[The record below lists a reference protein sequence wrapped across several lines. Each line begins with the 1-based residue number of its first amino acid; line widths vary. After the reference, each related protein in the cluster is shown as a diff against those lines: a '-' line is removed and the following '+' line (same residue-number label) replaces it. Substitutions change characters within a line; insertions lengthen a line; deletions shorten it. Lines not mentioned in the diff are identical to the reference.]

1 MPFVFKRLA
10 LLMSIAAVAG
20 LDKAAPAE
28 KDRTKFEISPAMS
41 YASHQTSEKV
51 TIGATAYDTA
61 EKARTAFGKL
71 NPYQYGVLPVLVVI
85 QNDGEQAL
93 RLDRVR
99 VDYVAPDGN
108 HVEATPAADVR
119 YLSGPRQPKV
129 VTGPLPSHEP
139 VPPARIQPGLPAD
152 LQTVCLKC
160 LEKEPARRLGDR
172 GARFFR
178 QDDSAGAIHRRV
190 LLFPDRPPAP
200 CTAVRDRN
208 RGSFL
213 RPGVAL
219 LRVSPPERAPLVRF
233 CRPLD
238 GR

>member
-20 LDKAAPAE
+20 LNKAAPAE
-28 KDRTKFEISPAMS
+28 KDRTKFEISPAVS

-129 VTGPLPSHEP
+129 VTGPLPTAGPRISRKKNPLDAWEIEGRAFSAKMI
-139 VPPARIQPGLPAD
+139 PPGQ
-152 LQTVCLKC
+152 
-160 LEKEPARRLGDR
+160 
-172 GARFFR
+172 
-178 QDDSAGAIHRRV
+178 SAGGFFYFQTGHQPRARLYVTGIAEASSGRE
-190 LLFPDRPPAP
+190 LLYFEFPLQNEPR
-200 CTAVRDRN
+200 
-208 RGSFL
+208 
-213 RPGVAL
+213 
-219 LRVSPPERAPLVRF
+219 
-233 CRPLD
+233 
-238 GR
+238 